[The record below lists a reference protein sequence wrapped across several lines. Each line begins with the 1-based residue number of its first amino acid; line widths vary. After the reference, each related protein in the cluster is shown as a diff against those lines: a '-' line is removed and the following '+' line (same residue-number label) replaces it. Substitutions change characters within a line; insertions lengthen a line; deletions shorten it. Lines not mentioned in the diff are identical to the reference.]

1 MSRTMDKLSILIL
14 TTAPLLGLKL
24 PFGFK
29 PVFDFS
35 SRFIPSSLVEFVRAL
50 SDTLRCDF
58 PG

>member
-1 MSRTMDKLSILIL
+1 MDKLSILIL
-14 TTAPLLGLKL
+14 TTAPLLGLQL

-35 SRFIPSSLVEFVRAL
+35 SRFTPSSLVEFVRAL
-50 SDTLRCDF
+50 SDTLRCHF

>member
-1 MSRTMDKLSILIL
+1 MSRAMDKLSFLIL
-14 TTAPLLGLKL
+14 TTAPLLGLQL

-35 SRFIPSSLVEFVRAL
+35 SRFTPSSLVEFIRAL
-50 SDTLRCDF
+50 SDTLRCHF